1 MKKLKL
7 FLSLSLAIVLLF
19 AQAGFSRNLSAE
31 SISSSADV
39 LQTEASAS
47 EEPTLAT
54 LSETE
59 LVSTPVD
66 DATVAV
72 SEVTETSTEVS
83 NLVNESTASSTDTS
97 SSETLP
103 NTEETP
109 SGALDPLTDLTPLEE
124 SQDNPLAMAE
134 LQMMPLAL
142 ATGEIQI
149 AVTNMVLENQDYMRA
164 QYYEFHPLSFDW
176 THTGQVTA
184 GQYFT
189 IKIDPELNL
198 HPNTLD

>member
-103 NTEETP
+103 STEETP

-164 QYYEFHPLSFDW
+164 QYSAKF
-176 THTGQVTA
+176 
-184 GQYFT
+184 
-189 IKIDPELNL
+189 
-198 HPNTLD
+198 